1 MYLLHAFADS
11 SVRTLQEITYYF
23 GEQEIPLRRL
33 TLLFKSLYTQV
44 CGTRR
49 RSRALPSR
57 LCCRCRTGKVIV
69 SPADTKENATPDAT
83 TKESATK
90 REISVEIPVEDV
102 TRQTDALIQKY
113 QKVARIPGFR
123 RGHVPASI
131 IRQRFSEE
139 IKTDMV
145 EALIPRFFRQEAER
159 LSLHPVSQPRVT
171 DLHLH
176 DGEPLRF
183 KAAFEVLPAIKLE
196 GYKELRAE
204 KPEIAVSEADVE
216 QALADLRE
224 RHASFNPIEGRA
236 LADGDFAQ
244 VSLDGHPKAEPK
256 SGEAKTGESKSD
268 EGQPVHMDE
277 VLVEIAGQ
285 NTMPEFTEH
294 LRGTNPGDER
304 SFDVNYPQDTEDKRL
319 AGKTFTY
326 AVKVQA
332 IKQKSLP
339 ELNDE
344 FAKTLGEFQTVD
356 DLRKAVRE
364 QMESERKHRAEHEAK
379 EKLVKEL
386 IQRNDFEVPDSLI
399 EQQIDI
405 RLERGLR
412 ALAAQGLTAE
422 QMKKMDLPRLR
433 AGQRDQAVH
442 DVKAALLLE
451 RVAEEENIQVSDEE
465 FDREL
470 EALARQSKQ
479 TSEAV
484 RARLT
489 RDGGLDRI
497 RTRIRNEKTLEF
509 LYHQSA

>member
-1 MYLLHAFADS
+1 
-11 SVRTLQEITYYF
+11 
-23 GEQEIPLRRL
+23 
-33 TLLFKSLYTQV
+33 
-44 CGTRR
+44 
-49 RSRALPSR
+49 
-57 LCCRCRTGKVIV
+57 V
-69 SPADTKENATPDAT
+69 SPTETKDSA

-90 REISVEIPVEDV
+90 REIQVEIPVADV
-102 TRQTDALIQKY
+102 NRQTDSLIQKY

-145 EALIPRFFRQEAER
+145 EALIPRYFRQEAER
-159 LSLHPVSQPRVT
+159 LGIHPVSQPRVT

-183 KAAFEVLPAIKLE
+183 KAAFEVLPEIKLE
-196 GYKELRAE
+196 GYKELRADT
-204 KPEIAVSEADVE
+204 PEIAVSEEDVE
-216 QALADLRE
+216 HELARLRE
-224 RHASFNPIEGRA
+224 RHASFNPVEGRP

-244 VSLDGHPKAEPK
+244 VSLDGNPKP
-256 SGEAKTGESKSD
+256 GETEAGTKSD

-277 VLVEIAGQ
+277 VLVEIAGKD
-285 NTMPEFTEH
+285 TMPEFTAH
-294 LRGTNPGDER
+294 LRGANPGDER
-304 SFDVNYPQDTEDKRL
+304 TFDVNYPEDTEDKRL

-326 AVKVQA
+326 TVKVQS

-339 ELNDE
+339 ELGDE
-344 FAKTLGEFQTVD
+344 FAKQLGEFQTVD
-356 DLRKAVRE
+356 DVRKAIRE
-364 QMESERKHRAEHEAK
+364 QIESEHRHRAQHEAK
-379 EKLVKEL
+379 EKLVGEL

-422 QMKKMDLPRLR
+422 QMKKMDLNRLR
-433 AGQRDQAVH
+433 AGQRDQAIH

-451 RVAEEENIQVSDEE
+451 RVAEEENVQVSDEE
-465 FDREL
+465 LNQEL
-470 EALARQSKQ
+470 ESLARQSKQ

>member
-1 MYLLHAFADS
+1 
-11 SVRTLQEITYYF
+11 
-23 GEQEIPLRRL
+23 
-33 TLLFKSLYTQV
+33 
-44 CGTRR
+44 
-49 RSRALPSR
+49 
-57 LCCRCRTGKVIV
+57 V
-69 SPADTKENATPDAT
+69 SPTE
-83 TKESATK
+83 TKESSTK
-90 REISVEIPVEDV
+90 REIEVEIPVADV
-102 TRQTDALIQKY
+102 NRQTDALIQKY

-145 EALIPRFFRQEAER
+145 EALIPQFFRREAER

-183 KAAFEVLPAIKLE
+183 KAAFEVLPEIKLS
-196 GYKELRAE
+196 GYKDLRAE
-204 KPEIAVSEADVE
+204 RPEVAVAEADLE
-216 QALADLRE
+216 QALVDLRE
-224 RHASFNPIEGRA
+224 RHASFNPVEGRA

-244 VSLDGHPKAEPK
+244 VSLDGTPKAEHNSDASKTAAGK
-256 SGEAKTGESKSD
+256 SG

-294 LRGTNPGDER
+294 LRGTSPGDER
-304 SFDVNYPQDTEDKRL
+304 TFDVNYPEDATDKRL

-326 AVKVQA
+326 AVKVQS

-356 DLRKAVRE
+356 DVRKAIRE
-364 QMESERKHRAEHEAK
+364 QMESERKHQAEHDAK
-379 EKLVKEL
+379 EKLVGEL
-386 IQRNDFEVPDSLI
+386 IQGNDFEVPESLI

-422 QMKKMDLPRLR
+422 QMKKMDLNRLR

-465 FDREL
+465 FNQEL
-470 EALARQSKQ
+470 ESLARQSKQ

-497 RTRIRNEKTLEF
+497 RTRIRNEKTLDF

>member
-1 MYLLHAFADS
+1 
-11 SVRTLQEITYYF
+11 
-23 GEQEIPLRRL
+23 
-33 TLLFKSLYTQV
+33 
-44 CGTRR
+44 
-49 RSRALPSR
+49 
-57 LCCRCRTGKVIV
+57 V
-69 SPADTKENATPDAT
+69 SPAEIKDPTIKDSPINDSPINDSPVKESAPKDS
-83 TKESATK
+83 SATK
-90 REISVEIPVEDV
+90 REIQVEIPLADV
-102 TRQTDALIQKY
+102 NRQTDALIQKY

-159 LSLHPVSQPRVT
+159 LSLHPISQPRVT

-183 KAAFEVLPAIKLE
+183 KAAFEVLPEIKLA

-216 QALADLRE
+216 KALADVRE
-224 RHASFNPIEGRA
+224 RHAAFNPVEGRA

-244 VSLDGHPKAEPK
+244 VSLDGHPKAG
-256 SGEAKTGESKSD
+256 SEAKPKESKSA

-294 LRGTNPGDER
+294 LRGANAGDER

-319 AGKTFTY
+319 AGKAFTY
-326 AVKVQA
+326 VVKVQA

-339 ELNDE
+339 EMDDE
-344 FAKTLGEFQTVD
+344 FAKTLGEFQTMD
-356 DLRKAVRE
+356 DVRKTIRE
-364 QMESERKHRAEHEAK
+364 QMEAERRHQAEHDAK
-379 EKLVKEL
+379 EKLVREL
-386 IQRNDFEVPDSLI
+386 IERNDFEVPESLI
-399 EQQIDI
+399 DQQIDI

-422 QMKKMDLPRLR
+422 QMKKMDMNRLR
-433 AGQRDQAVH
+433 GGQRDQAIH

-451 RVAEEENIQVSDEE
+451 RVADEENVQVSDDEL
-465 FDREL
+465 DHEL
-470 EALARQSKQ
+470 EALAKQSKQ

-489 RDGGLDRI
+489 RDGALDRI
-497 RTRIRNEKTLEF
+497 KTRIRNEKTLDF
-509 LYHQSA
+509 LYRQSA

>member
-1 MYLLHAFADS
+1 
-11 SVRTLQEITYYF
+11 
-23 GEQEIPLRRL
+23 
-33 TLLFKSLYTQV
+33 
-44 CGTRR
+44 
-49 RSRALPSR
+49 
-57 LCCRCRTGKVIV
+57 V
-69 SPADTKENATPDAT
+69 SPTETKDSA

-90 REISVEIPVEDV
+90 REIQVEIPVADV
-102 TRQTDALIQKY
+102 NRQTDSLIQKY

-145 EALIPRFFRQEAER
+145 EALIPRYFRQEAER
-159 LSLHPVSQPRVT
+159 LGIHPVSQPRVT

-183 KAAFEVLPAIKLE
+183 KAAFEVLPEIKLE
-196 GYKELRAE
+196 GYKELRAD
-204 KPEIAVSEADVE
+204 KPEIAVSEEDVE
-216 QALADLRE
+216 HALAELRE
-224 RHASFNPIEGRA
+224 RHASFNPVEGRA

-244 VSLDGHPKAEPK
+244 VSLDGNPKPGESESDADAGTK
-256 SGEAKTGESKSD
+256 SG

-277 VLVEIAGQ
+277 VLVEIAGKD
-285 NTMPEFTEH
+285 TMPEFTEH
-294 LRGTNPGDER
+294 LRGANPGDER
-304 SFDVNYPQDTEDKRL
+304 TFDVNYPKDTQDKRL

-326 AVKVQA
+326 TVKVQS

-344 FAKTLGEFQTVD
+344 FAKQMGEFQTVD
-356 DLRKAVRE
+356 DVRKAIRE
-364 QMESERKHRAEHEAK
+364 QIESERRHQAQHEAK
-379 EKLVKEL
+379 EKLVGEL
-386 IQRNDFEVPDSLI
+386 IERNDFEVPDSLI

-412 ALAAQGLTAE
+412 ALSAQGLTAE
-422 QMKKMDLPRLR
+422 QMKKMDLNRLR
-433 AGQRDQAVH
+433 AGQRDQAIH

-451 RVAEEENIQVSDEE
+451 RVAEEENVQVSDEE
-465 FDREL
+465 LNQEL
-470 EALARQSKQ
+470 ESLARQSKQ

>member
-1 MYLLHAFADS
+1 M
-11 SVRTLQEITYYF
+11 
-23 GEQEIPLRRL
+23 
-33 TLLFKSLYTQV
+33 
-44 CGTRR
+44 
-49 RSRALPSR
+49 
-57 LCCRCRTGKVIV
+57 
-69 SPADTKENATPDAT
+69 SPAETKDTANENTA
-83 TKESATK
+83 KESATK
-90 REISVEIPVEDV
+90 REIEVEIPVEHV
-102 TRQTDALIQKY
+102 TRQTDSLIQKY

-145 EALIPRFFRQEAER
+145 EALIPRFFRLEAER

-183 KAAFEVLPAIKLE
+183 KAAFEVLPEIKLE
-196 GYKELRAE
+196 GYKELRAD

-216 QALADLRE
+216 QAIADVRE
-224 RHASFNPIEGRA
+224 RHASFNPVEGRV

-244 VSLDGHPKAEPK
+244 VSLDGHPKAEQK
-256 SGEAKTGESKSD
+256 SGEEKPD

-277 VLVEIAGQ
+277 VLVEIAGG

-294 LRGTNPGDER
+294 LRGTSAGDER
-304 SFDVNYPQDTEDKRL
+304 TFDVHYPEDTQDKRL
-319 AGKTFTY
+319 AGKTFSY

-344 FAKTLGEFQTVD
+344 FARQLGEFQTVD
-356 DLRKAVRE
+356 DVRKVIRE
-364 QMESERKHRAEHEAK
+364 QIESERKHQAEHDAK
-379 EKLVKEL
+379 EKLVGEL

-422 QMKKMDLPRLR
+422 QMKKMDLQRLR
-433 AGQRDQAVH
+433 AGQREQAIH

-451 RVAEEENIQVSDEE
+451 RVAEKENVQVSDEE
-465 FDREL
+465 LNREL

-497 RTRIRNEKTLEF
+497 RTRIRNEKTLDF

>member
-1 MYLLHAFADS
+1 
-11 SVRTLQEITYYF
+11 
-23 GEQEIPLRRL
+23 
-33 TLLFKSLYTQV
+33 
-44 CGTRR
+44 
-49 RSRALPSR
+49 
-57 LCCRCRTGKVIV
+57 V
-69 SPADTKENATPDAT
+69 SPAEIKDSAKESARESA
-83 TKESATK
+83 KEGAVKDSATK
-90 REISVEIPVEDV
+90 REIAVEIPLEDV
-102 TRQTDALIQKY
+102 NRQTDSLIQKY

-183 KAAFEVLPAIKLE
+183 KAAFEVLPEIKLE
-196 GYKELRAE
+196 GYKELRAD

-216 QALADLRE
+216 QALTDVRE
-224 RHASFNPIEGRA
+224 RHASFNPVEGRA

-244 VSLDGHPKAEPK
+244 VALDGTPKSSAGKTNDGKAE
-256 SGEAKTGESKSD
+256 D
-268 EGQPVHMDE
+268 GQPVHMDE
-277 VLVEIAGQ
+277 VLVEIAGS

-294 LRGTNPGDER
+294 LRGANSGDER
-304 SFDVNYPQDTEDKRL
+304 TFDVNYPEDTQDKRL
-319 AGKTFTY
+319 AGKTFSYT
-326 AVKVQA
+326 VKVQS

-339 ELNDE
+339 EMNDE
-344 FAKTLGEFQTVD
+344 FAKTLGEFQTID
-356 DLRKAVRE
+356 DVRKVIRE
-364 QMESERKHRAEHEAK
+364 QMEAERRHEAEHTAK
-379 EKLVKEL
+379 EKLVGQL

-422 QMKKMDLPRLR
+422 QMKKMDLQRLR
-433 AGQRDQAVH
+433 VGQREQAVH

-470 EALARQSKQ
+470 EALAKQSKQ

-497 RTRIRNEKTLEF
+497 RTRIRNEKTLDF
-509 LYHQSA
+509 LYRQSA

>member
-1 MYLLHAFADS
+1 MAGAIDDGSSNDS
-11 SVRTLQEITYYF
+11 
-23 GEQEIPLRRL
+23 
-33 TLLFKSLYTQV
+33 
-44 CGTRR
+44 
-49 RSRALPSR
+49 
-57 LCCRCRTGKVIV
+57 
-69 SPADTKENATPDAT
+69 T
-83 TKESATK
+83 TNESATK
-90 REISVEIPVEDV
+90 VSSTKDSTTKREIQVEIPVADV
-102 TRQTDALIQKY
+102 NRQTDVLIQKY

-139 IKTDMV
+139 LKTDMV

-183 KAAFEVLPAIKLE
+183 KAAFEVLPEIKLE
-196 GYKELRAE
+196 DYKELRAE

-216 QALADLRE
+216 QALADVRE
-224 RHASFNPIEGRA
+224 RHATFNPVEGRT

-244 VSLDGHPKAEPK
+244 VSLDGHPKTGSESKPGETK
-256 SGEAKTGESKSD
+256 SGESKSG

-285 NTMPEFTEH
+285 NTMPEFTEN
-294 LRGTNPGDER
+294 LRGTSAGNER
-304 SFDVNYPQDTEDKRL
+304 TFDVNYPQDTADKRL

-326 AVKVQA
+326 VVKVQA

-339 ELNDE
+339 EMNDE
-344 FAKTLGEFQTVD
+344 FAKTLGEFQTIDEV
-356 DLRKAVRE
+356 RKAIRE
-364 QMESERKHRAEHEAK
+364 QMEAERKHQAEHDAK
-379 EKLVKEL
+379 EKLVREL

-399 EQQIDI
+399 DQQIDI

-422 QMKKMDLPRLR
+422 QMKKMDMNRLR
-433 AGQRDQAVH
+433 GGQREQAIH

-451 RVAEEENIQVSDEE
+451 RVADEENVQVSDDELNQ
-465 FDREL
+465 EL
-470 EALARQSKQ
+470 EALAKRSKQ

-489 RDGGLDRI
+489 RDGALDRI
-497 RTRIRNEKTLEF
+497 RTRIRNEKTLDF
-509 LYHQSA
+509 LYRQSA

>member
-1 MYLLHAFADS
+1 
-11 SVRTLQEITYYF
+11 
-23 GEQEIPLRRL
+23 
-33 TLLFKSLYTQV
+33 
-44 CGTRR
+44 
-49 RSRALPSR
+49 
-57 LCCRCRTGKVIV
+57 V
-69 SPADTKENATPDAT
+69 SPAEIKDGT
-83 TKESATK
+83 TKESTTPEITTPESTTKASATK
-90 REISVEIPVEDV
+90 REIAVEIPVEDV
-102 TRQTDALIQKY
+102 NRQTDTLIQKY

-145 EALIPRFFRQEAER
+145 EALVPRFFRREAER

-176 DGEPLRF
+176 EGEPLRF
-183 KAAFEVLPAIKLE
+183 KAAFEVLPEIKLE
-196 GYKELRAE
+196 GYKELRAD

-224 RHASFNPIEGRA
+224 RHASFNPVEGRA

-244 VSLDGHPKAEPK
+244 VSLDGNPKAEPK
-256 SGEAKTGESKSD
+256 SGEQKSGEGKSGEGKSG

-294 LRGTNPGDER
+294 LRGSIAGDER
-304 SFDVNYPQDTEDKRL
+304 TFDVNYPEDTADKRL
-319 AGKTFTY
+319 AGKAFSY
-326 AVKVQA
+326 AVKVQS

-339 ELNDE
+339 DLNDE
-344 FAKTLGEFQTVD
+344 FAKQLGEFQTMD
-356 DLRKAVRE
+356 DVRKTIRE
-364 QMESERKHRAEHEAK
+364 QMESERKHEAEHAAK
-379 EKLVKEL
+379 DKLVAEL

-422 QMKKMDLPRLR
+422 QMKKMDLQRLR
-433 AGQRDQAVH
+433 AGQREQAIH

-451 RVAEEENIQVSDEE
+451 RVAEEENIQVGDEE

-470 EALARQSKQ
+470 EALAKQSKQ

-497 RTRIRNEKTLEF
+497 RTRIRNEKTLDF
-509 LYHQSA
+509 LYRQSA